1 MCFISWI
8 YLHWFRTASAQ
19 LAAIHHRTHCVEYK
33 KANLSALPTSPS
45 QCQPVLKKDSV
56 FSPLITPLS
65 STIMNKPNG
74 GFKWREA
81 DQWGKNSSFFL
92 PTLYGQGVW
101 IYCFNK
107 TAVFLSPSPVFMV
120 PWIMPPNI
128 IPVSQELWG
137 HHLTSPE
144 MYQYNEIWPHKK
156 GRLSIR
162 GLTEHGRAG
171 RSFLLMAIR
180 FIFSHRRLFR
190 NGETGLQSQ

>member
-137 HHLTSPE
+137 HHQRCISTMKYDFTSRADPAV
-144 MYQYNEIWPHKK
+144 PV
-156 GRLSIR
+156 GLSIR
-162 GLTEHGRAG
+162 GLTEHGRA
-171 RSFLLMAIR
+171 RRCFFLIAIH
-180 FIFSHRRLFR
+180 FIFS
-190 NGETGLQSQ
+190 NQS